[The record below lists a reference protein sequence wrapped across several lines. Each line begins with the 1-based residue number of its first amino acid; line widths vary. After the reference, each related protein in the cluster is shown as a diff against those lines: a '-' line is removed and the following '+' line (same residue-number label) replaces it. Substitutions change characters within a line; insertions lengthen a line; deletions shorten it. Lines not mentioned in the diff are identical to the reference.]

1 MLNPL
6 RHALLIQNVS
16 TDPDNRCQQLIQH
29 TLEAE
34 GVMVSTWTLPAK
46 GGGLYG
52 NTGIETCQ
60 LAGSTLAPQLAIVLG
75 GDGTFLTAVQALA
88 DLHIPMLGVNTGTLG
103 FLTRLEANLNNPD
116 KLKAALSRLIKADY
130 TLEHRMMLSVN
141 CLSQDLAKTRLPL
154 ALNDVVVKNA
164 DPSQMACL
172 NIAVNGHLLAVY
184 DADGV
189 IISTPTGSTAYNLS
203 AGGPVLSP
211 EVEAMCITP
220 ICPHSFSA
228 KPIVLPSNKVLTI
241 QVAHKTFERSSKVI
255 VAIDGQSQYLG
266 QSLHLQEE
274 QTLTIERSPLSIP
287 LINFGGQAD
296 DFYLLLKNKL
306 HWALNPR
313 WRTVLTEQPTSTNS
327 ISTYH

>member
-16 TDPDNRCQQLIQH
+16 TDPESKCQQLIQS
-29 TLEAE
+29 TLEAQ

-46 GGGLYG
+46 GAKLQG

-60 LAGSTLAPQLAIVLG
+60 LSGATLAPQVAIVLG
-75 GDGTFLTAVQALA
+75 GDGTFLTAVQALV
-88 DLHIPMLGVNTGTLG
+88 DLHIPMLGINTGTLG
-103 FLTRLEANLNNPD
+103 FLTRLEANLSDPD
-116 KLKAALSRLIKADY
+116 KLKTALHRLITADY
-130 TLEHRMMLSVN
+130 TLEQRMLLSVD
-141 CLSQDLAKTRLPL
+141 CLDHEGNTRLPL

-172 NIAVNGHLLAVY
+172 NITVNGHLVAVY

-228 KPIVLPSNKVLTI
+228 KPIVLPANKILTI
-241 QVAHKTFERSSKVI
+241 QVAHKTFERSSSVV
-255 VAIDGQSQYLG
+255 VAIDGQNYYHG
-266 QSLHLQEE
+266 QSMRLQEH
-274 QTLTIERSPLSIP
+274 QTLTIARSPLSIP
-287 LINFGGQAD
+287 LVNLGEQAD

-313 WRTVLTEQPTSTNS
+313 WRTLTAGQ
-327 ISTYH
+327 